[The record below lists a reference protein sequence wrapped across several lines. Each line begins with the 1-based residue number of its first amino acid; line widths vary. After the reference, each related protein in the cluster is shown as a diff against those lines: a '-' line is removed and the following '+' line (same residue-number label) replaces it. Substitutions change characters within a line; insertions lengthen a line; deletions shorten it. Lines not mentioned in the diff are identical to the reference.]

1 MPSGQA
7 HAQNVEGHIVVKK
20 PSIPSMKT
28 RIGVGA
34 AALLAAGAMAAAG
47 VGAASASPA
56 STPTSTA
63 SPAAGA
69 EAKAGKGFGG
79 LEAFLNLKA
88 DSPQAAGDRAAKAAT
103 ALVDHPKLFATL
115 PAALQTDVTTLK
127 DAPAAN
133 RVKDAYKI
141 KTTALSG
148 GYGAEIQK
156 RAESLEKTATGV
168 AGLRQELRTAFSS
181 DNPGAGLQQVADQL
195 LSHPKVFA
203 KLPANL
209 QTDLTTL
216 KNTAPA
222 DLDPQANKIKDN
234 ALNGG
239 YGAKVQK
246 MAQALQ
252 KKASAPSR

>member
-1 MPSGQA
+1 
-7 HAQNVEGHIVVKK
+7 
-20 PSIPSMKT
+20 MKT

-47 VGAASASPA
+47 VGAASASP
-56 STPTSTA
+56 STTTPVSTA
-63 SPAAGA
+63 SPSPAATSG
-69 EAKAGKGFGG
+69 AKAERGAGG
-79 LEAFLNLKA
+79 LQAFLSLNA
-88 DSPQAAGDRAAKAAT
+88 DSPQAAGDRAAKAAA
-103 ALVDHPKLFATL
+103 ALVNHPQLFAKL
-115 PAALQTDVTTLK
+115 PAALQADVTALK
-127 DAPAAN
+127 DAAPAD

-156 RAESLEKTATGV
+156 RAESLEKTATGL

-181 DNPGAGLQQVADQL
+181 DNPGAGLQKVADQL
-195 LSHPKVFA
+195 INHPKLFA

-209 QTDLTTL
+209 QADLTAL
-216 KNTAPA
+216 KNAAPA
-222 DLDPQANKIKDN
+222 DLDSQANKIKDT

-246 MAQALQ
+246 MAEALQ
-252 KKASAPSR
+252 KKAATPNT

>member
-1 MPSGQA
+1 M
-7 HAQNVEGHIVVKK
+7 VK

-47 VGAASASPA
+47 VGAASASPSTTAPVSAA
-56 STPTSTA
+56 STS
-63 SPAAGA
+63 SAATGG
-69 EAKAGKGFGG
+69 AKAEKGAGG
-79 LEAFLNLKA
+79 LQAFLSLNA
-88 DSPQAAGDRAAKAAT
+88 DSPQAAGDRAAKAAA
-103 ALVDHPKLFATL
+103 ALVNHPQLFAKL
-115 PAALQTDVTTLK
+115 PAALQADVTTLK
-127 DAPAAN
+127 DAAPAD

-156 RAESLEKTATGV
+156 RAEALEKTATGL

-195 LSHPKVFA
+195 ISHPKVFA

-209 QTDLTTL
+209 QADLTAL
-216 KNTAPA
+216 KDAAPA
-222 DLDPQANKIKDN
+222 DLDAQANKIKDT

-246 MAQALQ
+246 MAEALQ
-252 KKASAPSR
+252 KKAATPKT

>member
-1 MPSGQA
+1 M
-7 HAQNVEGHIVVKK
+7 VK

-47 VGAASASPA
+47 VGAASASPSTTAPVSAA
-56 STPTSTA
+56 STS
-63 SPAAGA
+63 SAATGG
-69 EAKAGKGFGG
+69 AKAAKGAGG
-79 LEAFLNLKA
+79 LQAFLSLNA
-88 DSPQAAGDRAAKAAT
+88 DSPQAAGDRAAKAAA
-103 ALVDHPKLFATL
+103 ALANHPQLFAKL
-115 PAALQTDVTTLK
+115 PAALQADVTTLK
-127 DAPAAN
+127 DAAPAD

-156 RAESLEKTATGV
+156 RAEALEKTATGV
-168 AGLRQELRTAFSS
+168 AGLREELRTAFSS
-181 DNPGAGLQQVADQL
+181 GNPGAGLQQVADQL
-195 LSHPKVFA
+195 ISHPKVFA

-209 QTDLTTL
+209 QADLTTL
-216 KNTAPA
+216 KNAAPA
-222 DLDPQANKIKDN
+222 DLDAQANKIKDT

-246 MAQALQ
+246 MAEALQ
-252 KKASAPSR
+252 KKAATPST

>member
-1 MPSGQA
+1 
-7 HAQNVEGHIVVKK
+7 
-20 PSIPSMKT
+20 MKA

-34 AALLAAGAMAAAG
+34 AAVLVAGAMAAVG

-63 SPAAGA
+63 SPSAGTG
-69 EAKAGKGFGG
+69 AKAVKGSGG

-103 ALVDHPKLFATL
+103 ALVDHPQMFAKL
-115 PAALQTDVTTLK
+115 PAALQTDVTALK
-127 DAPAAN
+127 DAPAAD

-156 RAESLEKTATGV
+156 RAEAAEKAATGV

-181 DNPGAGLQQVADQL
+181 GNPGAGLQQVADQL
-195 LSHPKVFA
+195 IGHPKLFA

-209 QTDLTTL
+209 QADLTAL
-216 KNTAPA
+216 KNAAPA
-222 DLDPQANKIKDN
+222 DLDAQANKIKDT
-234 ALNGG
+234 AVNGG
-239 YGAKVQK
+239 YGARIQK
-246 MAQALQ
+246 MAQALEK
-252 KKASAPSR
+252 KKAAAAPAA

>member
-1 MPSGQA
+1 
-7 HAQNVEGHIVVKK
+7 
-20 PSIPSMKT
+20 MKT

-47 VGAASASPA
+47 VNAAAASPSTTAPVSAA
-56 STPTSTA
+56 STS
-63 SPAAGA
+63 SAATGG
-69 EAKAGKGFGG
+69 AKAEKGAGG
-79 LEAFLNLKA
+79 LQAFLSLNA
-88 DSPQAAGDRAAKAAT
+88 DSPQAAGDRAAKAAA
-103 ALVDHPKLFATL
+103 ALVNHPQLFAKL
-115 PAALQTDVTTLK
+115 PAALEADVTTLK
-127 DAPAAN
+127 DAAPAD

-156 RAESLEKTATGV
+156 RAEALEKTATGL

-181 DNPGAGLQQVADQL
+181 GNPGAGLQQVADQL
-195 LSHPKVFA
+195 ISHPKVFA

-209 QTDLTTL
+209 QADLTTL
-216 KNTAPA
+216 KNAAPA
-222 DLDPQANKIKDN
+222 DLDAQANKIKDT

-246 MAQALQ
+246 MAEALQ
-252 KKASAPSR
+252 RKAATPNT

>member
-1 MPSGQA
+1 
-7 HAQNVEGHIVVKK
+7 VVK

-47 VGAASASPA
+47 VGAASASP
-56 STPTSTA
+56 STTAPVSAA
-63 SPAAGA
+63 SPSHAATGG
-69 EAKAGKGFGG
+69 AKAEKGAGG
-79 LEAFLNLKA
+79 LQASLSLNA
-88 DSPQAAGDRAAKAAT
+88 DSPQAAGDRAAKAAA
-103 ALVDHPKLFATL
+103 ALVNHPQLFAKL
-115 PAALQTDVTTLK
+115 PAALQADVTTLK
-127 DAPAAN
+127 DAAPAD

-148 GYGAEIQK
+148 GYGTEIQK
-156 RAESLEKTATGV
+156 RAEALEKTATGL

-181 DNPGAGLQQVADQL
+181 GNPGAGLQQVADQL
-195 LSHPKVFA
+195 ISHPKVFA

-209 QTDLTTL
+209 QADLTAL
-216 KNTAPA
+216 KNAAPA
-222 DLDPQANKIKDN
+222 DLDAQANKIKDT

-246 MAQALQ
+246 MAEALQ
-252 KKASAPSR
+252 KKAATPNT

>member
-1 MPSGQA
+1 
-7 HAQNVEGHIVVKK
+7 
-20 PSIPSMKT
+20 MKT

-47 VGAASASPA
+47 VGAASASPSTTAPVSAA
-56 STPTSTA
+56 STS
-63 SPAAGA
+63 SAATGG
-69 EAKAGKGFGG
+69 AKAEKGAGG
-79 LEAFLNLKA
+79 LQAFLSLNA
-88 DSPQAAGDRAAKAAT
+88 DSPQAAGDRAAKAAA
-103 ALVDHPKLFATL
+103 ALVNHPQLFAKL
-115 PAALQTDVTTLK
+115 PAALQADVTTLK
-127 DAPAAN
+127 DAAPAD

-156 RAESLEKTATGV
+156 RAETLEKTATGL

-195 LSHPKVFA
+195 ISHPKVFA

-209 QTDLTTL
+209 QADLTAL
-216 KNTAPA
+216 KNAAPA
-222 DLDPQANKIKDN
+222 DLDAQANKIKDT

-246 MAQALQ
+246 MAEALQ
-252 KKASAPSR
+252 KKAATPQT